1 MLSERLT
8 QYSVLTEQKLGELL
22 SEGDRAP
29 ILQESMAYS
38 VFSGG
43 KRIRPAL
50 CMAACELCGG
60 EPEDALLAACA
71 LEMIHTY
78 SLIHDDL
85 PAMDN
90 DDMRRGK
97 PSNHKAFGEANA
109 ILAGDGL
116 LSLAFFALSLCPHT
130 DALAAIAKGSFE
142 MVMGQSLDVNSGGDE
157 SLLRQLQDYKTG
169 ALFRAAVTAGAAC
182 ASATKEQREALI
194 RFADAYGMLFQITD
208 DILDSEGESAVLGK
222 TTGKDAEEGKT
233 TFVTVYGLEQAKEY
247 AKTYAREAREA
258 VLETGGDAAFF
269 TELISYT
276 LTRKS

>member
-8 QYSVLTEQKLGELL
+8 QYSVLTEEKLGELL
-22 SEGDRAP
+22 SVSERAP

-60 EPEDALLAACA
+60 KPEDALLAACA

-116 LSLAFFALSLCPHT
+116 LSLAFYALSQCPHR
-130 DALAAIAKGSFE
+130 DALEPISKGAFE

-157 SLLRQLQDYKTG
+157 TLLRQLQDYKTG
-169 ALFRAAVTAGAAC
+169 ALFRAAVSSGAAC
-182 ASATKEQREALI
+182 ANATREQREALI

-208 DILDSEGESAVLGK
+208 DILDAEGDSSVLGK
-222 TTGKDAEEGKT
+222 TAGKDAEEGKT
-233 TFVTVYGLEQAKEY
+233 TFVTIYGLERAKEY
-247 AKTYAREAREA
+247 AKTYANEAREA

>member
-8 QYSVLTEQKLGELL
+8 HYSELTEKKLGELL
-22 SEGDRAP
+22 NESEKAP
-29 ILQESMAYS
+29 ILKESMAYS

-43 KRIRPAL
+43 KRIRPSL

-60 EPEDALLAACA
+60 EAEDAVFAASA

-116 LSLAFFALSLCPHT
+116 LSLAFYALSLCPESG
-130 DALAAIAKGSFE
+130 ALAAVSNGAFE

-157 SLLRQLQDYKTG
+157 TLLRQLQDYKTG
-169 ALFRAAVTAGAAC
+169 ALFRAAVTSGAICAGA
-182 ASATKEQREALI
+182 SAEQKEALI
-194 RFADAYGMLFQITD
+194 RFANAYGMLFQITD
-208 DILDSEGESAVLGK
+208 DILDFEGEETLLGK
-222 TTGKDAEEGKT
+222 SVGKDAEEGKT
-233 TFVTVYGLEQAKEY
+233 TFVTVYGIDRAKEFAKGY
-247 AKTYAREAREA
+247 AHAAREAIDQ
-258 VLETGGDAAFF
+258 VGSDASFF
-269 TELISYT
+269 TELINFT
-276 LTRKS
+276 LSRKS

>member
-8 QYSVLTEQKLGELL
+8 QYSVLTEEKLGKLL
-22 SEGDRAP
+22 SESDLAP
-29 ILQESMAYS
+29 ILKESMAYS

-60 EPEDALLAACA
+60 APEDALLAACA

-116 LSLAFFALSLCPHT
+116 QSLAFYALSLCPHT
-130 DALAAIAKGSFE
+130 DALAAISKGAFE

-157 SLLRQLQDYKTG
+157 TLLRQLQDYKTG
-169 ALFRAAVTAGAAC
+169 ALFRAAVTSGAAC
-182 ASATKEQREALI
+182 ANATKEQREALI

-208 DILDSEGESAVLGK
+208 DILDFEGEASVLGK
-222 TTGKDAEEGKT
+222 SVGKDAKEGKT

-247 AKTYAREAREA
+247 AKGYAHEAREA
-258 VLETGGDAAFF
+258 VLEVGGDGAFF